1 MGVFALKAQD
11 RVLKTLL
18 ELDNHHGEFF
28 NLKSSLEL
36 AHPDLS
42 QEDITEILG
51 RLKKMSLISTPAHKL
66 KGPMNF
72 VKVNPAAYIY
82 YQNREERDAA
92 EAAAKA
98 EADAKAMAEI
108 EDWEDRSWNM
118 KVLLVGYA
126 AGLVSGIVLMWIRAV
141 FFLD

>member
-1 MGVFALKAQD
+1 MKAQD
-11 RVLKTLL
+11 QVLKTLL
-18 ELDNHHGEFF
+18 DLDNHHGEFF

-42 QEDITEILG
+42 QDDITEILG
-51 RLKKMSLISTPAHKL
+51 RLKKMSLISTPVHKL

-82 YQNREERDAA
+82 YQNRADRDEA
-92 EAAAKA
+92 EATAKA

-108 EDWEDRSWNM
+108 EDWEDRSWNI
-118 KVLLVGYA
+118 KVLLIGYA
-126 AGLVSGIVLMWIRAV
+126 AGLASGIVLMWVRAV